1 VKNYLYNV
9 PTMKIGDSSVHVNNM
24 EAKLKWSVW
33 NSVVISHKLMRI
45 TNAIFFVSSPDIY
58 RGEIS
63 PL

>member
-1 VKNYLYNV
+1 
-9 PTMKIGDSSVHVNNM
+9 MKIGDSSVHVNNM